1 MKAGALLR
9 ASGLRVLGLGVLVFG
24 VTWLGAVAWWRASGT
39 EVTSGHLLACLL
51 VLPLLLF
58 AGLLGL
64 RAMLRRRR
72 TRRDAAGTES
82 GGHESPGAPPAPS
95 DRPFYLHAAAAWTRA
110 GGDPDTIA
118 RALAEPARPPL
129 HPQLRD
135 SMGLPVFAAGVDD
148 LDPAWSAAWLGRSL
162 GERQAA
168 ALPAHVLRALALL
181 EPVAEDL
188 FAAALGLEGEP
199 QGPAAPA
206 PTAGAGLHPHAMHH
220 SRSARA
226 PDGAAPRPPLR
237 VQLLLP
243 AAWPGPVR
251 EAAATR
257 MTELAAACG
266 LAADRFTLELHAAT
280 GPDEAWCAL
289 DRAAA
294 PEADA
299 PHLLLATESMLDPD
313 LVERLES
320 RNQLLV
326 SGHLEGRIPGE
337 AAAGLLLA
345 AVPVPGGDAGRPVRL
360 HRSGR
365 AAAGRGRAAA
375 AGSARLLQDAVAT
388 ASLASAA
395 TTVFTDADH
404 RPSRAVEAAGAIH
417 AVLPEREPAD
427 AARHLGLACGD
438 AGLAA
443 PLVLVAAAAAHVSE
457 AGVPALLLG
466 LAGETERIALAV
478 SPAPLPNPDPDPEPA
493 DPPRSAAA
501 TPAATDA
508 ATA

>member
-9 ASGLRVLGLGVLVFG
+9 VSGLGVLVFG
-24 VTWLGAVAWWRASGT
+24 ATWLVAVAWWRASGT

-58 AGLLGL
+58 AALLGL
-64 RAMLRRRR
+64 RALLRRRR
-72 TRRDAAGTES
+72 ARRDAAGTE
-82 GGHESPGAPPAPS
+82 GGGQESPGVPPAPS
-95 DRPFYLHAAAAWTRA
+95 DRPLFLHAAAAWTRA
-110 GGDPDTIA
+110 GRDPDTIA
-118 RALAEPARPPL
+118 RALAEPSRPPL
-129 HPQLRD
+129 HPRLRD
-135 SMGLPVFAAGVDD
+135 SMGLPVFAAGVED
-148 LDPAWSAAWLGRSL
+148 LDPAWSAAWLGRNL
-162 GERQAA
+162 GEHQAA

-188 FAAALGLEGEP
+188 FVAALGLEGEP
-199 QGPAAPA
+199 QGSAAPV

-251 EAAATR
+251 EATATR
-257 MTELAAACG
+257 MTELAAASG
-266 LAADRFTLELHAAT
+266 LTADRFTLEARAAT
-280 GPDEAWCAL
+280 GPDEAWRAL
-289 DRAAA
+289 DRAATL
-294 PEADA
+294 EAGV
-299 PHLLLATESMLDPD
+299 PHLLLATESMLDPQR
-313 LVERLES
+313 VERLES
-320 RNQLLV
+320 GDQLLV

-337 AAAGLLLA
+337 AAAGLLLVA
-345 AVPVPGGDAGRPVRL
+345 APVPGTGAGRPVRL

-365 AAAGRGRAAA
+365 APAGRGRAAA
-375 AGSARLLQDAVAT
+375 AGSARLLQDAVAI
-388 ASLASAA
+388 AGLESEAA
-395 TTVFTDADH
+395 AVFTDADH

-417 AVLPEREPAD
+417 AVLPDVEPAD

-443 PLVLVAAAAAHVSE
+443 PLVLVAAAAAQVRE
-457 AGVPALLLG
+457 AGAAALLLG

-478 SPAPLPNPDPDPEPA
+478 SPLPVPNPDPDPDPDPEPA